1 MNSPGGLQYTGNAYT
16 IPVHEFNTALA
27 ELEFQSAQSYQAMYA
42 ESCRICVES
51 AASRQ
56 FLLAMLNHSMLLQRT
71 GGDVSGPLVLL
82 AATMLQ
88 TGYALGRKRA
98 EAEILEGWMKL

>member
-1 MNSPGGLQYTGNAYT
+1 MNSPGGLRNTGQAYA

-27 ELEFQSAQSYQAMYA
+27 ELEFQSAQMYHA
-42 ESCRICVES
+42 LYADSCRICVES

-56 FLLAMLNHSMLLQRT
+56 FLLAMLDHSMVLQRT
-71 GGDVSGPLVLL
+71 GGDVSVPLVLL